1 MKELDKY
8 VMSLYDLA
16 KSPCSEAKSRD
27 EEILMDSLA
36 TQQMD
41 FKASAF
47 VNLRVHL
54 LQLTTWCRTSRPK

>member
-1 MKELDKY
+1 MKELDNY

-16 KSPCSEAKSRD
+16 KSPCSEWKPRE

-36 TQQMD
+36 SRQMD
-41 FKASAF
+41 FKARAM

-54 LQLTTWCRTSRPK
+54 L